1 MGDDP
6 ALREFA
12 AEVGRPDDQIDLARA
27 ALVVARLEYPDL
39 SPAPYLRRLD
49 ELATASGR
57 HARPAAR
64 GRDPL
69 GQLHGVREYLFA
81 ELGFSGNRRD
91 YFDPRNSFVNDV
103 LDRRLGIPIT
113 LSLVLIEVGRR
124 VGLELHGIGL
134 PGHFITGLR
143 MGDDR
148 ILLDAF
154 SRGRIV
160 TAEGCEAVV
169 AKAVGHPVPLTEAH
183 WNPVGKRQFLA
194 RMLNNLKAIYWRRE
208 AWDRAVQVLDRMLV
222 LAPDA
227 AVLGRDRGTAPHH
240 LGEHHRAA
248 VEWERYLTRCPQA
261 EDYEEVRGRLRKV
274 REQVARLN

>member
-12 AEVGRPDDQIDLARA
+12 AEVGRPDGQIDLARA

-39 SPAPYLRRLD
+39 APAPYLRRLD
-49 ELATASGR
+49 ELAAASGR

-69 GQLHGVREYLFA
+69 GQLHRVREYLFA

-154 SRGRIV
+154 NRGRIV
-160 TAEGCEAVV
+160 TAESCEAVV
-169 AKAVGHPVPLTEAH
+169 AKAVGRPVPLTEAH

-194 RMLNNLKAIYWRRE
+194 RMLNNLKAVYWRRE
-208 AWDRAVQVLDRMLV
+208 AWDKAVQVLDRMLV
-222 LAPDA
+222 LAPGA
-227 AVLGRDRGTAPHH
+227 AVLGRDRGTALQH

-248 VEWERYLTRCPQA
+248 VEWERYLARCPQA
-261 EDYEEVRGRLRKV
+261 DDYEQVRGRLRKA
-274 REQVARLN
+274 REHVARLN